1 MDILQK
7 SKNNQ
12 RRIGLTGGIASGKT
26 TITNYIRKYKNIPI
40 LDADN
45 LSRELIK
52 PNTYGYKKILDYFG
66 NKIID
71 NTNNSER
78 VINRKLLRK
87 IIFKHSESKEW
98 IEKLL
103 HPLIKEKMIEECSQY
118 KINQTI
124 SLDIPLWFEAKFED
138 ICTEIWLVKCPK
150 ELQKKRLIKR
160 DKISE
165 KEAYDSINLQL
176 NFEEKRKFSDIILDN
191 SDDQNKWIK
200 TIRELLWSFSYSIF
214 LQEVYLQV

>member
-7 SKNNQ
+7 SKNKQ

-26 TITNYIRKYKNIPI
+26 TITNYIRKHKNIPI
-40 LDADN
+40 LDADK

-66 NKIID
+66 NQIID
-71 NTNNSER
+71 NKKNIEQE
-78 VINRKLLRK
+78 INRKLLRN
-87 IIFKHSESKEW
+87 IIFKHSESKKW

-103 HPLIKEKMIEECSQY
+103 HPLIKEKMIQECSKY
-118 KINQTI
+118 NNHQTI
-124 SLDIPLWFEAKFED
+124 VMVIPLLFEANFED

-150 ELQKKRLIKR
+150 EIQKNRLIKR

-165 KEAYDSINLQL
+165 KEAYELINFQL
-176 NFEEKRKFSDIILDN
+176 SFEEKRKFSDIILDN

-200 TIRELLWSFSYSIF
+200 TIRKLL
-214 LQEVYLQV
+214 

>member
-26 TITNYIRKYKNIPI
+26 TITNYIRKHKNIPI

-66 NKIID
+66 NRIID
-71 NTNNSER
+71 NKSNPESS
-78 VINRKLLRK
+78 INRKLLRN

-118 KINQTI
+118 KNNQTI
-124 SLDIPLWFEAKFED
+124 VLVIPLLFEAKFED
-138 ICTEIWLVKCPK
+138 ICTEIWLVKCP
-150 ELQKKRLIKR
+150 EDLQRKRLIAR

-165 KEAYDSINLQL
+165 KEAYESINLQL
-176 NFEEKRKFSDIILDN
+176 SFEEKSKFSDIILDN
-191 SDDQNKWIK
+191 SDDQNKWID
-200 TIRELLWSFSYSIF
+200 TIRDIL
-214 LQEVYLQV
+214 

>member
-7 SKNNQ
+7 LKNNQ
-12 RRIGLTGGIASGKT
+12 RRIGLTGGIACGKT
-26 TITNYIRKYKNIPI
+26 TITNYIRKHKNIPI

-71 NTNNSER
+71 NKNNTER
-78 VINRKLLRK
+78 AINRKLLRN

-103 HPLIKEKMIEECSQY
+103 HPLIKEKMIEECNRF
-118 KINQTI
+118 KNTQT
-124 SLDIPLWFEAKFED
+124 LVLVIPLLFEAKFED
-138 ICTEIWLVKCPK
+138 ICTEIWLVKCPR
-150 ELQKKRLIKR
+150 EIQKKRLMKR

-165 KEAYDSINLQL
+165 KEACESINLQL
-176 NFEEKRKFSDIILDN
+176 SFEEKRKFTDIILDN

-200 TIRELLWSFSYSIF
+200 TIKKLL
-214 LQEVYLQV
+214 